1 MDDEKTLL
9 PETADYGLILLRLQ
23 LATIT
28 VRLESL
34 NHLIDKKNKN
44 VKEIKEVVNK
54 LINDG
59 NKIKKEL
66 SISPSKQKN
75 QRLLEVYTRGLEITQ
90 HLLNNL

>member
-1 MDDEKTLL
+1 ML
-9 PETADYGLILLRLQ
+9 PETADYGLILLQLQ

-28 VRLESL
+28 VRLDSV

-44 VKEIKEVVNK
+44 LKEIKEVVNK

-59 NKIKKEL
+59 NNIKKEL
-66 SISPSKQKN
+66 SISSSKQKN
-75 QRLLEVYTRGLEITQ
+75 QRLFEVYTHGLEITQ